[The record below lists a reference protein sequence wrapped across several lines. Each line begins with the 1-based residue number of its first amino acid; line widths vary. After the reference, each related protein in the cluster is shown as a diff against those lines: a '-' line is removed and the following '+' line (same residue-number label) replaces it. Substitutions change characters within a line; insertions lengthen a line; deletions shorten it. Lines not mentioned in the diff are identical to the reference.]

1 MTPLLHLFAAI
12 ALHCLSLSSDA
23 FAPAAPPARLMVA
36 SSWSSYSPLPA
47 RRAATPL
54 RPMLRMSET
63 EDSSSSPTAVAS
75 GADADG
81 KGDDDAPVDA
91 ATRLALEK
99 QKKADLLRSQEV
111 FMKRSTGIHQCSNC
125 GWEYSPE
132 KGDSFLIG
140 GMIKPGV
147 AFEDLPSN
155 WRCPTCRSSKDGF
168 KEVVETIPGFEVNQ
182 GYGFGTNSMTSGQK
196 NALIWGGIGG
206 FFLLFLGGYALS

>member
-23 FAPAAPPARLMVA
+23 FAPVAPPARSMVA
-36 SSWSSYSPLPA
+36 SSWSSSPPLLA
-47 RRAATPL
+47 RRARPL
-54 RPMLRMSET
+54 LRMSET
-63 EDSSSSPTAVAS
+63 QESSTAIAS
-75 GADADG
+75 DADAEGKVDG
-81 KGDDDAPVDA
+81 DAPVDA

-182 GYGFGTNSMTSGQK
+182 GYGFGTNSMTTGQK

-206 FFLLFLGGYALS
+206 FFLLFIGGYALS